1 MHHSYGIGEDGVL
14 EPCSS
19 SPPRTPHLKI
29 DKIPCQAQGACILA
43 AGEITLRDACCNI
56 FDCKKQRSHCLE
68 EVRSAFLGVFTS
80 CGKRILYLSNAT
92 VILPQNKCIVKR
104 FFEIEGGSRKMS
116 FRASSIDW
124 SAFKRTK
131 TGKGL
136 RALSRSL
143 SCKELCFGDDG
154 SPCLINTV

>member
-1 MHHSYGIGEDGVL
+1 ML

-29 DKIPCQAQGACILA
+29 DKIPCQALGAGILA

-56 FDCKKQRSHCLE
+56 FDCKKPRSHCLE

-80 CGKRILYLSNAT
+80 CGKRILYLSNAI

-104 FFEIEGGSRKMS
+104 FFEIEGGRESQNE
-116 FRASSIDW
+116 FSSISINW

-143 SCKELCFGDDG
+143 SCKELFFGDDG